1 MLGGGAKDPALQF
14 GPGAKLG
21 IGLQADP
28 MHRCQRFA
36 SNMGAAYQPY
46 RFDEIVFFN
55 VAEG

>member
-46 RFDEIVFFN
+46 RFDEIVF
-55 VAEG
+55 